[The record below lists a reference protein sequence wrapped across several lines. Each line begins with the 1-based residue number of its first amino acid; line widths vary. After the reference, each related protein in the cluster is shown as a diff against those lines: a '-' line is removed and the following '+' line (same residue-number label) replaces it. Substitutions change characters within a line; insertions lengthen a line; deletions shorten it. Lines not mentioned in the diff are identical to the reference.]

1 MEIAPAT
8 RIGPVEL
15 TVSDLE
21 RSPEYWQR
29 DIGLQLLAREDGT
42 AALGGAEPLIRLVEE
57 PGARPADG
65 FTGLD
70 HVALLVHGASA
81 IACFPL
87 DDR

>member
-42 AALGGAEPLIRLVEE
+42 AALGGAEPLVRDRADCVA
-57 PGARPADG
+57 GAERG
-65 FTGLD
+65 G
-70 HVALLVHGASA
+70 G
-81 IACFPL
+81 
-87 DDR
+87 